1 MTLIVLL
8 SMKTKNKQPEKSIVI
23 LLSAVVSM
31 VVSLLLPLPL
41 TNEAI
46 EKVFAASTTL
56 PSNTQ
61 ATTATNSID
70 AKTNNNSL
78 VVAQPPLYQAEFG
91 KLIGQTVLNTGGV
104 PQIQESIIENGTM
117 NGVGNVTNLE
127 TWVDTFKSPAI
138 AYGIGQGIL
147 TTKDKQRATWIAHD
161 IGRTNDNNG
170 AIIYHGVMFFSSNS
184 TGKLAFLNNLE
195 GLYITEVN
203 GSKQT
208 TKMWEWK

>member
-1 MTLIVLL
+1 
-8 SMKTKNKQPEKSIVI
+8 
-23 LLSAVVSM
+23 
-31 VVSLLLPLPL
+31 LLPLPL

-46 EKVFAASTTL
+46 EKVFAASTML
-56 PSNTQ
+56 PSTTQ
-61 ATTATNSID
+61 ATTPINSID
-70 AKTNNNSL
+70 AETKNNSL
-78 VVAQPPLYQAEFG
+78 VVAQTPFYQAEFG

-138 AYGIGQGIL
+138 AYGVGQGIL

-170 AIIYHGVMFFSSNS
+170 AIIYHGVMFFGSNS

>member
-8 SMKTKNKQPEKSIVI
+8 SMKTKNKQLEKSIVI

-31 VVSLLLPLPL
+31 VVLLLLPLQL

-78 VVAQPPLYQAEFG
+78 VVAQTPLYQAEIG

-104 PQIQESIIENGTM
+104 PQIQKSIIENGTM

-138 AYGIGQGIL
+138 AYGVGQGIL

-161 IGRTNDNNG
+161 IGKTGNNG
-170 AIIYHGVMFFSSNS
+170 AITYHGVMFFSSNS

>member
-1 MTLIVLL
+1 
-8 SMKTKNKQPEKSIVI
+8 MKTRDKQPEKSIVI
-23 LLSAVVSM
+23 LLSAVVS
-31 VVSLLLPLPL
+31 VAVLLLLPLPL

-61 ATTATNSID
+61 ATTAINSID
-70 AKTNNNSL
+70 AKTNSNSL
-78 VVAQPPLYQAEFG
+78 VVAQTPLYQAEFG

-117 NGVGNVTNLE
+117 NGVGTNLE

-138 AYGIGQGIL
+138 AYGVGQGIL

-203 GSKQT
+203 DSKQT

>member
-1 MTLIVLL
+1 
-8 SMKTKNKQPEKSIVI
+8 MKTKNKQPEKSIVI
-23 LLSAVVSM
+23 LLSAVVSI
-31 VVSLLLPLPL
+31 VVLLLLPLPL

-46 EKVFAASTTL
+46 EKVFAASTML
-56 PSNTQ
+56 PSKTQ
-61 ATTATNSID
+61 ATTPINSID
-70 AKTNNNSL
+70 AETKNNSL
-78 VVAQPPLYQAEFG
+78 VVAQTPFYQAEFG

-138 AYGIGQGIL
+138 AYGVGQGIL

-170 AIIYHGVMFFSSNS
+170 AITYHGVMFFSSNS

>member
-1 MTLIVLL
+1 
-8 SMKTKNKQPEKSIVI
+8 MKTKNKQPEKSIVI
-23 LLSAVVSM
+23 LLSAVVST
-31 VVSLLLPLPL
+31 VVLLLLPLPL
-41 TNEAI
+41 TNKAI
-46 EKVFAASTTL
+46 EKVFAASTML
-56 PSNTQ
+56 PSKTQ
-61 ATTATNSID
+61 ATTPINSI
-70 AKTNNNSL
+70 AAETKNNSL
-78 VVAQPPLYQAEFG
+78 VVAQTPFYQAEFG

-138 AYGIGQGIL
+138 AYGVGQGIL

-170 AIIYHGVMFFSSNS
+170 AITYHGVMFFSSNS

-195 GLYITEVN
+195 GLYISEVN